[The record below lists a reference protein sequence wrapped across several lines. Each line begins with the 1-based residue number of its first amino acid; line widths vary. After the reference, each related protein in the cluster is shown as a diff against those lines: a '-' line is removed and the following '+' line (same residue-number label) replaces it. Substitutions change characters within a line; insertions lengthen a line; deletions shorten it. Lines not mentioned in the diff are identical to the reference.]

1 MFPIVLYV
9 NKSLFYV
16 FFAYLSTFPA
26 LFVLNGCEYTKVIY
40 LPPRRNKK
48 SLTHNVSP

>member
-9 NKSLFYV
+9 NKSLFCV
-16 FFAYLSTFPA
+16 FFTYLSTFLT

-40 LPPRRNKK
+40 LNGG
-48 SLTHNVSP
+48 